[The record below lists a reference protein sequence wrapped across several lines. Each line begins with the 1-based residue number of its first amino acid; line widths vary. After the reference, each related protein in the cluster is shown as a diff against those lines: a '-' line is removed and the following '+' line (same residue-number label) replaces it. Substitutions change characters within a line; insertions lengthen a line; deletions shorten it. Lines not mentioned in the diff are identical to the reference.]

1 MRLLLAFLLVSLA
14 GLAVGLAPAQAN
26 PEGDPEPRAAD
37 RPVSPPV
44 DRANPAPPPA
54 PRATGGKAGTGAVE
68 LRVGYYDNDDSGSE
82 GNPFLDESLTDIEPV
97 VVIEFQATD
106 RLRLTLTGSYDSV
119 SSASIDRLSNY
130 SNQSGASGDNY
141 FSGDLAARYEVSEDV
156 RIGGHFGASVEYDY
170 RSLGFGASVEV
181 DLAEKNATL
190 SLGFNAYLD
199 QIDVIRFNGDESE
212 GGEDRTSLTLN
223 LGYYQIL
230 SPTIHLDLG
239 ASFTYQT
246 GFLETAYNGVIL
258 EDPNTPL
265 SGSEDPDRFLD
276 LTRLPPGVAVVAED
290 MPDTRIRSAIFGEV
304 RKHFVDSGTAL
315 GFRARLY
322 TDTWGIFGVTAEVKL
337 YQWLVK
343 DLLRARVRYRFYAQ
357 TAADDYSE
365 RFFVPQGQRTT
376 NPFEPNQE
384 RTQDSDLSAFSSH
397 TLGLKLVFTPS
408 EHWTFDLGGD
418 YVLRS
423 DGIDQILL
431 SFGARWEF

>member
-1 MRLLLAFLLVSLA
+1 MRLLLAILFVLA
-14 GLAVGLAPAQAN
+14 GLGAAWAD

-54 PRATGGKAGTGAVE
+54 PGPKAGKAGSGAVE
-68 LRVGYYDNDDSGSE
+68 LRVGYYDNDDGGSD

-97 VVIEFQATD
+97 VVIEYQATD

-141 FSGDLAARYEVSEDV
+141 FSGDLAARYELSEDV
-156 RIGGHFGASVEYDY
+156 RVGGHLGASLEYDY
-170 RSLGFGASVEV
+170 RSLGFGANIEV

-199 QIDVIRFNGDESE
+199 QVDVIRFNGEEDEGTE
-212 GGEDRTSLTLN
+212 ARTSLTLN

-258 EDPNTPL
+258 EDPNNPL

-276 LTRLPPGVAVVAED
+276 LTRLPPGVAVEAED
-290 MPDTRIRSAIFGEV
+290 LPDTRIRSAIFGEI
-304 RKHFVDSGTAL
+304 RKSFVDSGTAL

-322 TDTWGIFGVTAEVKL
+322 TDTWGIFGVTGEVKL

-343 DLLRARVRYRFYAQ
+343 DLLRARLRYRFYAQ
-357 TAADDYSE
+357 SAADDYSE
-365 RFFVPQGQRTT
+365 RFFVPQSQRSSD
-376 NPFEPNQE
+376 PLKPNQE
-384 RTQDSDLSAFSSH
+384 RTQDSDLSDFTSH

-431 SFGARWEF
+431 SFGVRWEF